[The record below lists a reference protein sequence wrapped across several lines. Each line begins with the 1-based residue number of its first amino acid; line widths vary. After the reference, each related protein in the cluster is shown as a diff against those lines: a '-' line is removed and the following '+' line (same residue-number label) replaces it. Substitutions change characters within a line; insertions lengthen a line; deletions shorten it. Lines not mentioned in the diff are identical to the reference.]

1 MEPFIVSARKYRP
14 QTFKDVVG
22 QQAITNTLQ
31 NAIDNNHLAQA
42 LLFCGPR
49 GVGKTTCARILAK
62 QINADGTE
70 SPDEDFAFNI
80 FELDAASNNSVDDI
94 RSLIDQVR
102 IPPQVGKY
110 KVYIIDEVHM
120 LSTSAFNAFLK
131 TLEEPPKHAI
141 FILAT
146 TEKHKIIP
154 TILSRCQIFDFKRIT
169 VKDATEY
176 LKYIAESQ
184 DINAEEDALHIIAQK
199 ADGAMRDALS
209 IFDRVV
215 SFSGKE
221 LTRKAVTENLNV
233 LDYDT
238 YFEATDLILEH
249 NIPHLLLLFNKTLG
263 LGFDGHHFI
272 AGLASHFR
280 DLMVCQHQDTIALL
294 EVGEMAQKSYREQ
307 SQRTSSSFLLKAL
320 DIANDCD
327 LKYKTSKNQRLLVE
341 LSLMKLASIDFDG
354 EKKNPESIALQD
366 RTIDFIA
373 PASFYENTT
382 PKPKENALSEP
393 SNETN
398 TLPEQRA
405 ETFQKLVE
413 QHAPKAEE
421 REEIEA
427 PHFIED
433 NIQQGTAPIKKVQP
447 LTNTIEIPT
456 TVQEPVA
463 KEINTK
469 NNGQPTEPVNKVYP
483 STNAVKTTTTR
494 QEPVANKINIT
505 ASEKRVSG
513 LSISS
518 LKAKKEHELN
528 RIEVVLD
535 EDALPKD
542 DFTEEELRKHWAD
555 FVQEI
560 DAKGQKILAS
570 NLNTDIP
577 KLKENF
583 TISIE
588 LPNGTMKKEIERG
601 NYDLMEYLRAKL
613 NNHFIQLEISVN
625 EATAKKFA
633 FTPEE
638 KYEKLREKNPAIDLL
653 RKEFDLDL

>member
-22 QQAITNTLQ
+22 QQSITNTLQ
-31 NAIDNNHLAQA
+31 NAIDQNHLAQA

-62 QINADGTE
+62 QINSDGTE
-70 SPDEDFAFNI
+70 QENEDFAFNI

-94 RSLIDQVR
+94 RNLIDQVR

-120 LSTSAFNAFLK
+120 LSQSAFNAFLK

-169 VKDATEY
+169 VKDAAEY
-176 LKYIAESQ
+176 LKYIAENQ
-184 DINAEEDALHIIAQK
+184 GINAEDDALHIIAQK

-215 SFSGKE
+215 SFSGAE

-249 NIPHLLLLFNKTLG
+249 NIPNLLLLFNKTLS

-272 AGLASHFR
+272 SGLASHFR
-280 DLMVCQHQDTIALL
+280 DLMVCQHPDTITLL
-294 EVGEMAQKSYREQ
+294 EVGEAAQQLYRDQ
-307 SQRTSSSFLLKAL
+307 SKRTSPSFLLQGL

-341 LSLMKLASIDFDG
+341 LTLMKLASINFDG
-354 EKKNPESIALQD
+354 EKKNPESVALQNK
-366 RTIDFIA
+366 TIDFIA
-373 PASFYENTT
+373 PSAFYKQL
-382 PKPKENALSEP
+382 PKPPAKVSENSTTVSKEV
-393 SNETN
+393 SN
-398 TLPEQRA
+398 
-405 ETFQKLVE
+405 QKIQAKATQE
-413 QHAPKAEE
+413 NGSPKQP
-421 REEIEA
+421 EA
-427 PHFIED
+427 P
-433 NIQQGTAPIKKVQP
+433 
-447 LTNTIEIPT
+447 TNVKIAAKTE
-456 TVQEPVA
+456 QEQVSLKTKEPELVA
-463 KEINTK
+463 NQNNSSPEVKEIAKKLTINR
-469 NNGQPTEPVNKVYP
+469 PT
-483 STNAVKTTTTR
+483 
-494 QEPVANKINIT
+494 
-505 ASEKRVSG
+505 KRVSG

-518 LKAKKEHELN
+518 LNAKKQHELN
-528 RIEVVLD
+528 KIEVVID
-535 EDALPKD
+535 ENNLPKD
-542 DFTEEELRKHWAD
+542 PFTEEELRKHWAD
-555 FVQEI
+555 FIEI
-560 DAKGQKILAS
+560 IDKKGQKILAS
-570 NLNTDIP
+570 NLHSDIP

-583 TISIE
+583 AIHLE
-588 LPNGTMKKEIERG
+588 LPNGTMKKEIEREQFE
-601 NYDLMEYLRAKL
+601 LMEYLRTKL
-613 NNHFIQLEISVN
+613 NNHFVHLEITVN
-625 EATAKKFA
+625 ETTVTKFA

-638 KYEKLREKNPAIDLL
+638 KYEKLRKKNPVIDLL
-653 RKEFDLDL
+653 RTEFDLYL